1 MMKQKY
7 QRTKQNNNV
16 LSIISI
22 GLESY
27 VDVRCEPSEITKAFS
42 AKSIKYDQGINQRM
56 NTLSTNPA
64 NTQSSKINKLL
75 KNIISP
81 PEIDNFSDTNQYRHP
96 VLKVKKTGG
105 KNSNK
110 IQEFINKIAY
120 QGKPNIE
127 ATYGKKSNINYK

>member
-16 LSIISI
+16 LSIVSI

-27 VDVRCEPSEITKAFS
+27 IDVRCDPTEMTKAFS
-42 AKSIKYDQGINQRM
+42 AKSIKYDQSLNQRM
-56 NTLSTNPA
+56 NTLTANPV

-75 KNIISP
+75 KNILSP
-81 PEIDNFSDTNQYRHP
+81 SDIESFSDSNQYRQP

-110 IQEFINKIAY
+110 IQEFINKITY
-120 QGKPNIE
+120 QGKPNLE
-127 ATYGKKSNINYK
+127 TSYGKKININYK